1 MYRFLVAL
9 LDVPIVIITFI
20 FIPYFHYYHFFFLLQ
35 SYVCFKDKTTLVD
48 GYLALEL
55 VNKDGFW

>member
-9 LDVPIVIITFI
+9 LDASIVIITFI
-20 FIPYFHYYHFFFLLQ
+20 FFPYFHYYYFFLLQ
-35 SYVCFKDKTTLVD
+35 SYVCFKDKATLVD

>member
-1 MYRFLVAL
+1 MYPL
-9 LDVPIVIITFI
+9 LLLLLSLFPI
-20 FIPYFHYYHFFFLLQ
+20 FIIIIFFLLQ

>member
-20 FIPYFHYYHFFFLLQ
+20 FFPYFHYFFFLIQ

>member
-1 MYRFLVAL
+1 MYPL
-9 LDVPIVIITFI
+9 LLLLLSFFPI
-20 FIPYFHYYHFFFLLQ
+20 FIIFFFLIQ